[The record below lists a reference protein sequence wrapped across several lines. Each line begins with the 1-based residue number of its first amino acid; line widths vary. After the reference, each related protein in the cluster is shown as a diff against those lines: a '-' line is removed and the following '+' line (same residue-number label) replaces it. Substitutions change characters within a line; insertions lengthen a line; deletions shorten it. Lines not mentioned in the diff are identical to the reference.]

1 MTCSTSWA
9 TATLACIYVK
19 ISLLK
24 QWPTRYYCYYSM
36 HTGVLTHGSN
46 ILKAEY
52 KKHCCSSLFIVLVS
66 STGNYHHCNSEHIY
80 TAHISF
86 QIMRYQQRL
95 LFSFAALFA
104 RHRNQEPCGF
114 SVARGN
120 QTWSTHSA
128 FLFGLLGSFGNGWH
142 WSGTAVLVPWIV
154 PSDTIFKLRFSKNFS
169 VMNWIL
175 VLVKVIHKVSEPL
188 REI

>member
-52 KKHCCSSLFIVLVS
+52 KKHCWSSLFIVLVS

-86 QIMRYQQRL
+86 QIMRYSRDCSLVSQ
-95 LFSFAALFA
+95 LFSLVTGTRSPVVSQLRGATRLGALTALFCLVCLA
-104 RHRNQEPCGF
+104 LLATADTDQ
-114 SVARGN
+114 
-120 QTWSTHSA
+120 
-128 FLFGLLGSFGNGWH
+128 GLQF
-142 WSGTAVLVPWIV
+142 
-154 PSDTIFKLRFSKNFS
+154 
-169 VMNWIL
+169 
-175 VLVKVIHKVSEPL
+175 
-188 REI
+188 